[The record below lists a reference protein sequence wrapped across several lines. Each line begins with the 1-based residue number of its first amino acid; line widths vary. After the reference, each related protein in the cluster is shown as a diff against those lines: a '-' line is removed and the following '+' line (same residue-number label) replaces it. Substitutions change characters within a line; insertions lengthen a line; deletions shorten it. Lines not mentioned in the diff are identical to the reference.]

1 MNRASLAARLATVE
15 PSRRFDAVLAE
26 VCDIA
31 AGMLDG
37 GTAVEVDRPFHDYGY
52 TSLAAVEFTR
62 RLSAAAGFEIPAV
75 LLFEHPTPTA
85 VAWYLY
91 SHFDSVAA
99 GGGSGDPATP
109 PRRRTEAA
117 ATASTDEPIAI
128 IGMACRYPGGVAA
141 PEDLWR
147 LVESGTDAIT
157 GFPADR
163 GWDLAGLYH
172 PDADHPGTTYVR
184 SGGFLD
190 RIDAFDPEF
199 FQISPREA
207 LAMDP
212 QQRLLLEGA
221 WEAFEHAGIPMSSRT
236 GSKTGT
242 FLGLCGS
249 DYAWVAQ
256 SSRAE
261 VEGYWGTGTAGSVAS
276 GRLAYTFG
284 FEGPAITVDT
294 ACSSS
299 LVALHLAAASLR
311 SGECSLALAGGVTVM
326 TTPNMWLE
334 FTKHRALSPD
344 GRCRSFAAD
353 ANGTAWSE
361 GMGLVLLERLS
372 DARRHGR
379 RILGVVRGSAVNQDG
394 RSNGLTA
401 PRGGAQEAVIRQ
413 ALANAGLT
421 GADIDVVE
429 AHGTGTPLGD
439 PIEAR
444 ALLATYGRQR
454 PSDRPL
460 LLGSLKSNIGHTQAA
475 AGVGGVIK
483 MLLAMRHR
491 MLPRSLY
498 AGEPTPDVDWSSGG
512 MSLLRDA
519 VEWAPGA
526 RPRRAAVSAF
536 GVGGT
541 NAHLIVEE
549 PPATPENPAVAAG
562 AVAWVLSA
570 KTPAALSERRR
581 LLAEFLSDGVEFDP
595 LEIAGALAA
604 QDQLLEYRTV
614 VVGTGRG
621 ELLAGLS
628 PLVNPSPAEESSGA
642 SQTPRGKIA
651 FVFPGQGSQWRGM
664 AVELL
669 DSSPAFAQTFHD
681 CAIAL
686 APHLDRPPSDLEAIV
701 RDGDEAAFEQVDIVQ
716 PVLFAVLV
724 SLATLWRSHGV
735 APDVV
740 VGHSQGEIAAAYI
753 AGGLSLDD
761 AAAVVALRAKAIARL
776 ARDGGMI
783 SVAESAEA
791 AAARI
796 ERHAGV
802 SLAAVNSP
810 ASVVISGERSA
821 LTAIL
826 AECEREGLRAKRIP
840 VDYASHSAHVE
851 PLKSELVRALSDISP
866 RSGQADFC
874 SSVTGNLLDTADLD
888 ARYWYRNLR
897 RTVRFESAVSR
908 LIDIGVRTFIEIS
921 PHPVLV
927 SAIEETIEHAPTR
940 EGRIHVT
947 PTVTKHDG
955 GLTAFLGSV
964 ANLYTEGV
972 PVDWRRAYPRKLDL
986 GIDLPTH
993 PFDRD
998 RYWIRPG
1005 HLAAPSELGLTS
1017 VSHPLLTGSLKL
1029 AAEPGCHVWT
1039 GTWSLAE
1046 YPWIADHRVCG
1057 AALVPGTAFVELAAY
1072 VTAAVGGNEVE
1083 ELHLEAP
1090 LPLPDS
1096 GSVRIQVWVG
1106 APDSSGK
1113 RALAIHSAESDA
1125 ASGPNWQRHATGT
1138 IAETEDPLEANPG
1151 FAAAWPPAQATPID
1165 LGPMY
1170 GELAREGL
1178 GYGPVFQNVRKA
1190 WSARGDIG
1198 ELLFAEVELPGEL
1211 RGSSYAAAHPAL
1223 LDSAFHVALEHGAVD
1238 RNPEEVW
1245 IPFSWRNIRALRP
1258 SEARSSLRAG
1268 ICRTGDR
1275 QVSLTATD
1283 QNGVPVL
1290 SVGEVA
1296 LRPIPTTM
1304 LSAAVA
1310 APAEPFHSLRWIP
1323 VTRPIEPSAA
1333 RRWAV
1338 LDPTGAFDC
1347 AGIDLDRWDGI
1358 GSLIEAMDHGAPA
1371 PHLVLV
1377 RLEGTPERSADA
1389 VEAGLRDGLR
1399 LVQRWLADDRLSDAR
1414 LVLLTTGATGSSE
1427 RVSLTAAA
1435 LWGLVGSA
1443 QSEHPGRFTLVDLD
1457 NPASTHLLP
1466 AIVELPEPR
1475 IRVRGGSVEVA
1486 RLFAE
1491 PRRSTESFQPDA
1503 ETTILITGGTS
1514 GIGAAIARHLVD
1526 RGARHL
1532 VLVSRRGERA
1542 AGAETLAAELRS
1554 GGAVVT
1560 MAACDVADKNAM
1572 SAIIDAIPAAHP
1584 LAGLIHSA
1592 GVLDDGLIATLTE
1605 KQLARVL
1612 RPKIAGT
1619 LILHELTEHLDL
1631 RFFVLMSSLAGVI
1644 GAAGQANYAAANSF
1658 LDAMARLRRSQ
1669 GLAATS
1675 IAWGLWADAS
1685 AMTEH
1690 LAGGGVARLAGR
1702 GLVPMRTPEALG
1714 MFDAAVG
1721 QPDASIIAASI
1732 DTRALLADRAS
1743 GGSAPMFDTLLP
1755 DLGEERSDRVADPLE
1770 NLADQPDSDWEAALT
1785 RFVRAEIAAVLRFGD
1800 GPSLPV
1806 DRSFQELG
1814 LDSLGALQ
1822 LRNRINASVGLSM
1835 PVSVVFDHPTVT
1847 RLAQH
1852 VTAQLRQRD
1861 RANRQG
1867 VVAGALA
1874 DIRRH
1879 VRALD
1884 VDDRSSALA
1893 GLTDLVRE
1901 LSTGP
1906 SSDEPP
1912 SSIETAS
1919 VSELFDMIDNDM
1931 GVA

>member
-1 MNRASLAARLATVE
+1 MNRTSLAARLATAE
-15 PSRRFDAVLAE
+15 PSQRFDAVLAE
-26 VCDIA
+26 VCAIA
-31 AGMLDG
+31 AEMLDG
-37 GTAVEVDRPFHDYGY
+37 DTTVEVDRPFHDYGY

-91 SHFDSVAA
+91 SHFDSGAA
-99 GGGSGDPATP
+99 GDGSGDPATP
-109 PRRRTEAA
+109 PRRRIEEV

-163 GWDLAGLYH
+163 GWDLEALYH
-172 PDADHPGTTYVR
+172 PDADHSGTTYVR

-190 RIDAFDPEF
+190 RIGEFDPEF

-236 GSKTGT
+236 GSRTGT

-372 DARRHGR
+372 DARRNGR

-475 AGVGGVIK
+475 AGVGGIIK

-498 AGEPTPDVDWSSGG
+498 AAEPTPDVDWSSGG
-512 MSLLRDA
+512 VALLHDA

-526 RPRRAAVSAF
+526 QPRRAAVSAF

-541 NAHLIVEE
+541 NAHLILEE
-549 PPATPENPAVAAG
+549 PPATPEQPAGAAG
-562 AVAWVLSA
+562 PVAWVLSA

-581 LLAEFLSDGVEFDP
+581 LLAEFLSDRAELDP
-595 LEIAGALAA
+595 LQIASALAA
-604 QDQLLEYRTV
+604 QEQQLEYRTV

-628 PLVNPSPAEESSGA
+628 PLVTPFRTDESSRD
-642 SQTPRGKIA
+642 SRTPRGKVA

-686 APHLDRPPSDLEAIV
+686 APHLDRAPSDFEAIV
-701 RDGDEAAFEQVDIVQ
+701 RDGDDASFEQVDVVQ

-735 APDVV
+735 EPDVV

-761 AAAVVALRAKAIARL
+761 AAAVVALRAKAIAEL
-776 ARDGGMI
+776 ARGGGMI
-783 SVAESAEA
+783 SVAESADA
-791 AAARI
+791 AAERI

-810 ASVVISGERSA
+810 TSVVISGERSA

-826 AECEREGLRAKRIP
+826 DECEREGLRARRIP

-851 PLKSELVRALSDISP
+851 PLKTELVRALSGISP
-866 RSGQADFC
+866 HSGQAAFY

-927 SAIEETIEHAPTR
+927 SAIEETIEQAPSHG
-940 EGRIHVT
+940 GRIQVT
-947 PTVTKHDG
+947 ATVTKHDG

-964 ANLYTEGV
+964 AKLYTDGV
-972 PVDWRRAYPRKLDL
+972 PVDWQRAYPRRSDL
-986 GIDLPTH
+986 AIDLPTY
-993 PFDRD
+993 PFARD

-1005 HLAAPSELGLTS
+1005 QVAVPSELGLSS
-1017 VSHPLLTGSLKL
+1017 VPHPLLAGALKL
-1029 AAEPGCHVWT
+1029 AAEPDCHVWT

-1113 RALAIHSAESDA
+1113 RALAIHSTESGAAA
-1125 ASGPNWQRHATGT
+1125 ASGPSWQRHATGI
-1138 IAETEDPLEANPG
+1138 IADTVLETNPG
-1151 FAAAWPPAQATPID
+1151 PAAAWPPAQATPID
-1165 LGPMY
+1165 IRTMY
-1170 GELAREGL
+1170 GDLAREGL
-1178 GYGPVFQNVRKA
+1178 GYGPAFQNVRKA
-1190 WSARGDIG
+1190 WSAQGDTG

-1211 RGSSYAAAHPAL
+1211 LGGSYAAAHPAL
-1223 LDSAFHVALEHGAVD
+1223 LDSAFHVALEHGAAD

-1258 SEARSSLRAG
+1258 SEARGSLRAS

-1283 QNGVPVL
+1283 ENGVPVL

-1296 LRPIPTTM
+1296 LRPIPATV
-1304 LSAAVA
+1304 LSAVVA
-1310 APAEPFHSLRWIP
+1310 APAETFHSLRWIP
-1323 VTRPIEPSAA
+1323 VTRPIEPSTG
-1333 RRWAV
+1333 RRWV
-1338 LDPTGAFDC
+1338 VIDPTGEFEC
-1347 AGIDLDRWDGI
+1347 AGIDVDRWDGI
-1358 GSLIEAMDHGAPA
+1358 GPLLDAMDRGAVA
-1371 PHLVLV
+1371 PQLVLV
-1377 RLEGTPERSADA
+1377 QLDGPRDRSADV
-1389 VEAGLRDGLR
+1389 VEAGLLAGLR

-1414 LVLLTTGATGSSE
+1414 LVLLTTGATGSSAQA
-1427 RVSLTAAA
+1427 SLTAAA

-1443 QSEHPGRFTLVDLD
+1443 QSEHPGRFTLLDLD

-1491 PRRSTESFQPDA
+1491 QRRSTESVQPDA
-1503 ETTILITGGTS
+1503 DTTILITGGTS

-1542 AGAETLAAELRS
+1542 TGAESLAAELRS
-1554 GGAVVT
+1554 AGAVVT

-1572 SAIIDAIPAAHP
+1572 SEIIDAIPAAHP

-1605 KQLARVL
+1605 DQLTRVL

-1644 GAAGQANYAAANSF
+1644 GAAGQANYAAANSCM
-1658 LDAMARLRRSQ
+1658 DAMARLRRSQ

-1675 IAWGLWADAS
+1675 IAWGLWEDAS

-1690 LAGGGVARLAGR
+1690 LAGGGVARLADR
-1702 GLVPMRTPEALG
+1702 GLAPMRTPEALR
-1714 MFDAAVG
+1714 MFDVAVG
-1721 QPDASIIAASI
+1721 QPDASIIAAAI
-1732 DTRALLADRAS
+1732 DTQALLADRAS
-1743 GGSAPMFDTLLP
+1743 GGLAPMFDTLLP
-1755 DLGEERSDRVADPLE
+1755 DRGEERIDRVANPLE
-1770 NLADQPDSDWEAALT
+1770 NLADQPDSEWDAAVT

-1806 DRSFQELG
+1806 DRSFQDLG

-1822 LRNRINASVGLSM
+1822 LRNRINASVGLTL
-1835 PVSVVFDHPTVT
+1835 PVSVVFDHPTVS

-1852 VTAQLRQRD
+1852 VTEQLRQRD
-1861 RANRQG
+1861 RANRDG

-1874 DIRRH
+1874 DLRRH
-1879 VRALD
+1879 VQALD
-1884 VDDRSSALA
+1884 VDARSSALA

-1901 LSTGP
+1901 LSAAT
-1906 SSDEPP
+1906 SSGEPP
-1912 SSIETAS
+1912 SSIESAS